1 MLLFS
6 KAIILIRLIL
16 ILDTN
21 RIYIRVKLLSL
32 NNWIRHLFISLTN
45 KTSLF
50 IISIFVLL

>member
-21 RIYIRVKLLSL
+21 RIYIRVVLLSL

-45 KTSLF
+45 KTNLF